1 MKLGGRK
8 PLLAGTNLSKHNK
21 KQVFPCL
28 HLHKHSAAKS
38 ASIFS
43 GRTSNFTKSCGGS
56 LAERKLLGSCSFW
69 ETPQM
74 FENDIVGRT

>member
-8 PLLAGTNLSKHNK
+8 SLLADMNLSKQNK

-28 HLHKHSAAKS
+28 HLHKYSAAKS

-43 GRTSNFTKSCGGS
+43 GRTSNFSKSCGGS
-56 LAERKLLGSCSFW
+56 LSEQTLLGSCSFW
-69 ETPQM
+69 ETPHM
-74 FENDIVGRT
+74 FENDIVGST